1 VVVRTIRLGAAV
13 LVLGAMLLGPGA
25 VAASDGHHA
34 GARQA
39 TTRTNQV
46 RPPPTKTAEQRAGAA
61 RARAVRDL
69 KRAKAAIG
77 QALAKPKRAAALID
91 RALAATASQATG
103 SQAERV
109 GAAREQLRA
118 AKRALQAGQVD
129 EAAAGELRAREL
141 IDAAIE
147 QAGQHE
153 GND

>member
-1 VVVRTIRLGAAV
+1 MVVRTIRLGAAV

-25 VAASDGHHA
+25 AAASDGHHA

-39 TTRTNQV
+39 TTRINRV
-46 RPPPTKTAEQRAGAA
+46 GRPPTKTAEQRAGAA

-69 KRAKAAIG
+69 KRAQAAIG

-91 RALAATASQATG
+91 RALVATASQATG
-103 SQAERV
+103 SLAEQV
-109 GAAREQLRA
+109 GPAREQLRA

-129 EAAAGELRAREL
+129 EAAADERGAREL

-147 QAGQHE
+147 QAGQHA